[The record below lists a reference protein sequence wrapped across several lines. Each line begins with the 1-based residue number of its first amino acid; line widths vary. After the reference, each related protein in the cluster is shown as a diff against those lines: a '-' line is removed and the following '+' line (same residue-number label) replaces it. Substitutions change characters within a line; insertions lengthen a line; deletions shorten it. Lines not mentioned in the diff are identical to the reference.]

1 MTKEEAIKLVQSDF
15 ENVITYSQNYCQ
27 DIYSDKILDQWYENK
42 KDFIESMGGLIY
54 EIKTPVNF
62 ELSLE
67 EQTKKI
73 DKFIKALRDIYHN
86 EDLGWFINANRN
98 GFFSNY
104 VVNDYEYNG
113 KKIPKGM
120 KLVKAFK
127 FFFSDPEIIDMAQ
140 SEASRI
146 IQENKVEGILCFSV
160 HPLDFLSSSE
170 NTYNWRSCHALDG
183 EFRAG
188 NLSYM
193 CDNAT
198 VICYLKSA
206 NEGNVR
212 LSAFPPTIPWN
223 SKKWRMLMYI
233 NTTKNALFAGRQYP
247 MFCENALETLKPYFI
262 EALGLEGRVN
272 SWSHWHNDQIDSF
285 MYSNGYDN
293 QFSRTTNKAV
303 VFDSKIHILDK
314 FVKDQSC
321 LHFNDVLKS
330 TCYKPF
336 YCWHNTEWGDP
347 LIKMFKIGSKP
358 ICPSCGERE
367 VEISDILC
375 CNYCHDRYYNDDYDD
390 ESIGECSCCGHLLY
404 DGDDYIYIDTR
415 WESDVLVC
423 GSCAARECTTCP
435 ECGETVFNEV
445 LTLDP
450 ETKEM
455 ICTCCFDGKYP
466 DGITSESADHIPNL
480 SSPSETSYPVRNFR
494 LNLPNTPSP
503 HAAELVDFAAE
514 ATNTADLIQRVR
526 HIPRL
531 QEELARWADEFRERS
546 GLSPEISREDIE
558 QLPDTWIEDYLRT
571 YLPPDEAIAAENA
584 ADREVTFTAE
594 NSMWDRDLL
603 DGVMGTWTGEPVQGR
618 VSYVYGPDG
627 QVIGG
632 TF

>member
-54 EIKTPVNF
+54 ENKTPVNF

-86 EDLGWFINANRN
+86 EDLGRFVNANRN

-104 VVNDYEYNG
+104 VVNDCEYNG

-247 MFCENALETLKPYFI
+247 MFCENALETLKPYFV

-293 QFSRTTNKAV
+293 QLSRTENRAV
-303 VFDSKIHILDK
+303 VFDCKIHILDK

-336 YCWHNTEWGDP
+336 YCWYNTEWGDTP
-347 LIKMFKIGSKP
+347 VKMFKIGSKP

-367 VEISDILC
+367 LDNSDSLC
-375 CNYCHDRYYNDDYDD
+375 CNYCYDRYYNGDYDD
-390 ESIGECSCCGHLLY
+390 DSIGECSCCGHLLY

-466 DGITSESADHIPNL
+466 DGITSESAEHTIPNL
-480 SSPSETSYPVRNFR
+480 SSPSETNYPVRNFR
-494 LNLPNTPSP
+494 LNLPDTPSP
-503 HAAELVDFAAE
+503 HAAELVDLAAE

-531 QEELARWADEFRERS
+531 QEELARWADDFRERS
-546 GLSPEISREDIE
+546 GLSPEINREDTE

-571 YLPPDEAIAAENA
+571 YLPPDEVIAAENA
-584 ADREVTFTAE
+584 ADRGVTFTAE

-603 DGVMGTWTGEPVQGR
+603 DGVMGTWVGEPAPWR
-618 VSYVYGPDG
+618 VNSEAPTR
-627 QVIGG
+627 G

>member
-1 MTKEEAIKLVQSDF
+1 MTKEEAIKLVQTDF

-67 EQTKKI
+67 EQSKKI

-86 EDLGWFINANRN
+86 EDLGWFVNSNRT

-127 FFFSDPEIIDMAQ
+127 FFFSDPVIIDMVQ

-212 LSAFPPTIPWN
+212 LSAFPPNIPWN

-262 EALGLEGRVN
+262 EALGLEGRVS

-293 QFSRTTNKAV
+293 QFSRTDNRAV
-303 VFDSKIHILDK
+303 VFDCRIHVLDK

-336 YCWHNTEWGDP
+336 YCWHSTDWGDTP
-347 LIKMFKIGSKP
+347 VKMFKIGSKP
-358 ICPSCGERE
+358 TCPSCGERE
-367 VEISDILC
+367 LDNSDSLC
-375 CNYCHDRYYNDDYDD
+375 CNYCYDRYYNGDDDD
-390 ESIGECSCCGHLLY
+390 SIGECSCCGHLLY
-404 DGDDYIYIDTR
+404 EGDNYIYVDTR

-423 GSCAARECTTCP
+423 GSCAVRECTTCP
-435 ECGETVFNEV
+435 ECGETVFNEA

-455 ICTCCFDGKYP
+455 ICTCCFDRKYP
-466 DGITSESADHIPNL
+466 DGTTSGPAENTTPNT
-480 SSPSETSYPVRNFR
+480 SSPQ
-494 LNLPNTPSP
+494 
-503 HAAELVDFAAE
+503 AAELIDLATE
-514 ATNTADLIQRVR
+514 ATNTADLLQRVR
-526 HIPRL
+526 HIPGL
-531 QEELARWADEFRERS
+531 QEELARWVDERENVTS
-546 GLSPEISREDIE
+546 
-558 QLPDTWIEDYLRT
+558 
-571 YLPPDEAIAAENA
+571 
-584 ADREVTFTAE
+584 REVTFTAE
-594 NSMWDRDLL
+594 NSVWDRDLL
-603 DGVMGTWTGEPVQGR
+603 DGIMGTWTGELVSER
-618 VSYVYGPDG
+618 VSSELPTR
-627 QVIGG
+627 G

>member
-206 NEGNVR
+206 NEDNVR

-223 SKKWRMLMYI
+223 SKKWRMLMYV

-247 MFCENALETLKPYFI
+247 MFCENALETLKPYFV

-293 QFSRTTNKAV
+293 QFSRTENKAV
-303 VFDSKIHILDK
+303 VFDCKIHILDK

-336 YCWHNTEWGDP
+336 YCWHNTDWGDTP
-347 LIKMFKIGSKP
+347 VKMFKIGSKP

-367 VEISDILC
+367 LENSDILC
-375 CNYCHDRYYNDDYDD
+375 CSYCYDRYYNNDCDDD
-390 ESIGECSCCGHLLY
+390 SIGECSCCGHLLY
-404 DGDDYIYIDTR
+404 EEDDYIYVDTR

-423 GSCAARECTTCP
+423 GSCAARECTECP

-455 ICTCCFDGKYP
+455 ICTCCFDRKYP
-466 DGITSESADHIPNL
+466 NGITSGLEEHIIPNH

-494 LNLPNTPSP
+494 LSLPDTPSP
-503 HAAELVDFAAE
+503 HAAELTDFTVE
-514 ATNTADLIQRVR
+514 ATNTADLIQRAR
-526 HIPRL
+526 HIPGL
-531 QEELARWADEFRERS
+531 QEELARWVDNFRESS

-594 NSMWDRDLL
+594 NSVWDRELL
-603 DGVMGTWTGEPVQGR
+603 DGVVGTWDGEPVPWR
-618 VSYVYGPDG
+618 VNSEMPTR
-627 QVIGG
+627 G

>member
-62 ELSLE
+62 ELSPE
-67 EQTKKI
+67 EQNKKI

-86 EDLGWFINANRN
+86 EDLGWFVNANRN

-127 FFFSDPEIIDMAQ
+127 FFFSDPAITDMAQ

-223 SKKWRMLMYI
+223 SKKWRMLMYV

-272 SWSHWHNDQIDSF
+272 SWSHWHNDQINSF

-293 QFSRTTNKAV
+293 QFSRTENKAV
-303 VFDSKIHILDK
+303 VFDCKIHILDK
-314 FVKDQSC
+314 FVKDQSY

-336 YCWHNTEWGDP
+336 YCWHNTNWVGVDTP
-347 LIKMFKIGSKP
+347 VKMFKIGSKP
-358 ICPSCGERE
+358 ICPSCGERKLE
-367 VEISDILC
+367 NSDLLC
-375 CNYCHDRYYNDDYDD
+375 CSYCYDRYYNNNYDD
-390 ESIGECSCCGHLLY
+390 DSIGECSCCGHLLY
-404 DGDDYIYIDTR
+404 EGDDYIFVDTR
-415 WESDVLVC
+415 WESDVWVC
-423 GSCAARECTTCP
+423 GSCAARECTECP
-435 ECGETVFNEV
+435 ECGETVFNES

-450 ETKEM
+450 ETREM
-455 ICTCCFDGKYP
+455 ICTCCFDRKYP
-466 DGITSESADHIPNL
+466 DGITSGLGEHIIPNH
-480 SSPSETSYPVRNFR
+480 SSPSETDYPVRNFR
-494 LNLPNTPSP
+494 LNLPDIPSP
-503 HAAELVDFAAE
+503 HAAELTDLAAE

-526 HIPRL
+526 EIPGL
-531 QEELARWADEFRERS
+531 QEELARWVDERENT
-546 GLSPEISREDIE
+546 L
-558 QLPDTWIEDYLRT
+558 
-571 YLPPDEAIAAENA
+571 A
-584 ADREVTFTAE
+584 REVTFTAE
-594 NSMWDRDLL
+594 NSMWNRDLL
-603 DGVMGTWTGEPVQGR
+603 DGVTGIWYGEPVQGR
-618 VSYVYGPDG
+618 VNHIYGPDG
-627 QVIGG
+627 QVIDG

>member
-86 EDLGWFINANRN
+86 EDLGWFVNANRN

-127 FFFSDPEIIDMAQ
+127 FFFSDPAITDMAQ

-183 EFRAG
+183 EFKAG

-198 VICYLKSA
+198 IICYLKSA

-272 SWSHWHNDQIDSF
+272 SWSHWHNDQIDNF

-293 QFSRTTNKAV
+293 QFSRTDNRAV
-303 VFDSKIHILDK
+303 VFNCKIHILDK

-336 YCWHNTEWGDP
+336 YCWHNADCWLDTP
-347 LIKMFKIGSKP
+347 VKMFKIGSKP

-367 VEISDILC
+367 LDNSDSLC
-375 CNYCHDRYYNDDYDD
+375 CNYCYDRYYNGDYDD
-390 ESIGECSCCGHLLY
+390 DSIGECSCCGHLLY
-404 DGDDYIYIDTR
+404 EYNDYIYVDTR

-423 GSCAARECTTCP
+423 GSCAERECTECP
-435 ECGETVFNEV
+435 ECGETVFNET

-450 ETKEM
+450 ETREM
-455 ICTCCFDGKYP
+455 ICTCCFDRKYP
-466 DGITSESADHIPNL
+466 DGITSGLGEHIIPNH
-480 SSPSETSYPVRNFR
+480 SSPSETSYPVRNLR
-494 LNLPNTPSP
+494 LNLPDTPSP
-503 HAAELVDFAAE
+503 HAAELADLAAE

-526 HIPRL
+526 EIPGL
-531 QEELARWADEFRERS
+531 QEELARWVDERENTA
-546 GLSPEISREDIE
+546 G
-558 QLPDTWIEDYLRT
+558 
-571 YLPPDEAIAAENA
+571 
-584 ADREVTFTAE
+584 REVTFTAE

-603 DGVMGTWTGEPVQGR
+603 DGIIGTWTGEPVQGGVR
-618 VSYVYGPDG
+618 YFYDPDG
-627 QVIGG
+627 QITDG

>member
-1 MTKEEAIKLVQSDF
+1 MTKEEAIKLVQADF
-15 ENVITYSQNYCQ
+15 DNVITYSQNYCQ
-27 DIYSDKILDQWYENK
+27 DLYSDKILDQWYENK
-42 KDFIESMGGLIY
+42 KDFIKSMGGLIY

-67 EQTKKI
+67 EQSKKI
-73 DKFIKALRDIYHN
+73 DKFIKSLRDIYHN
-86 EDLGWFINANRN
+86 EDLGWFVSANRN

-127 FFFSDPEIIDMAQ
+127 FFFSDPAITDMVQ

-233 NTTKNALFAGRQYP
+233 NTTRNALFAGRQYP

-262 EALGLEGRVN
+262 EALGLEGRVT
-272 SWSHWHNDQIDSF
+272 SWSHWHDDQINNF

-293 QFSRTTNKAV
+293 QFSRTENKAV
-303 VFDSKIHILDK
+303 VFNHKIHVLDK

-336 YCWHNTEWGDP
+336 YCWYNTNCWFDTP
-347 LIKMFKIGSKP
+347 IKMFKIGSTP
-358 ICPSCGERE
+358 ICPSCGEHE
-367 VEISDILC
+367 LENTDILC
-375 CNYCHDRYYNDDYDD
+375 CDYCYDRYYNSNHHDDD
-390 ESIGECSCCGHLLY
+390 SIGECSCCGRWLY
-404 DGDDYIYIDTR
+404 EGDDYIYVDTR

-423 GSCAARECTTCP
+423 ESCAEQECTECP
-435 ECGETVFNEV
+435 ECGEIVFNEI

-455 ICTCCFDGKYP
+455 ICTCCFDRKYP
-466 DGITSESADHIPNL
+466 DGITSD
-480 SSPSETSYPVRNFR
+480 PVRK
-494 LNLPNTPSP
+494 
-503 HAAELVDFAAE
+503 
-514 ATNTADLIQRVR
+514 
-526 HIPRL
+526 
-531 QEELARWADEFRERS
+531 ADERENETDS
-546 GLSPEISREDIE
+546 
-558 QLPDTWIEDYLRT
+558 
-571 YLPPDEAIAAENA
+571 ENSIW
-584 ADREVTFTAE
+584 DRE
-594 NSMWDRDLL
+594 LL
-603 DGVMGTWTGEPVQGR
+603 DGITE
-618 VSYVYGPDG
+618 
-627 QVIGG
+627 I
-632 TF
+632 

>member
-1 MTKEEAIKLVQSDF
+1 MTKEEAIKLVQADF
-15 ENVITYSQNYCQ
+15 DNVITYSQNYCQ
-27 DIYSDKILDQWYENK
+27 DLYSDKILDQWYENK
-42 KDFIESMGGLIY
+42 KDFIKSMGGLIY

-67 EQTKKI
+67 EQAKKI

-86 EDLGWFINANRN
+86 EDLGWFVNANRN

-127 FFFSDPEIIDMAQ
+127 FFFSDPAITDMVQ

-233 NTTKNALFAGRQYP
+233 NTTRNALFAGRQYP

-262 EALGLEGRVN
+262 EALGLEGRVT
-272 SWSHWHNDQIDSF
+272 SWSHWHDDQINNF

-293 QFSRTTNKAV
+293 QFSQTENKAV
-303 VFDSKIHILDK
+303 VFNRKIHVLDK
-314 FVKDQSC
+314 FVKDQSY

-336 YCWHNTEWGDP
+336 YCWYNTIRWDDTP
-347 LIKMFKIGSKP
+347 IKMFKIGSKP
-358 ICPSCGERE
+358 ICPSCGEHE
-367 VEISDILC
+367 LENSDILC
-375 CNYCHDRYYNDDYDD
+375 CDYCYDKYYNSNHDDD
-390 ESIGECSCCGHLLY
+390 SIGECSCCGRRLY
-404 DGDDYIYIDTR
+404 EEDG
-415 WESDVLVC
+415 
-423 GSCAARECTTCP
+423 ARVHH
-435 ECGETVFNEV
+435 G
-445 LTLDP
+445 
-450 ETKEM
+450 
-455 ICTCCFDGKYP
+455 
-466 DGITSESADHIPNL
+466 
-480 SSPSETSYPVRNFR
+480 
-494 LNLPNTPSP
+494 
-503 HAAELVDFAAE
+503 
-514 ATNTADLIQRVR
+514 
-526 HIPRL
+526 
-531 QEELARWADEFRERS
+531 
-546 GLSPEISREDIE
+546 
-558 QLPDTWIEDYLRT
+558 
-571 YLPPDEAIAAENA
+571 
-584 ADREVTFTAE
+584 
-594 NSMWDRDLL
+594 
-603 DGVMGTWTGEPVQGR
+603 
-618 VSYVYGPDG
+618 
-627 QVIGG
+627 
-632 TF
+632 

>member
-1 MTKEEAIKLVQSDF
+1 MTKEEAIKLVQADF
-15 ENVITYSQNYCQ
+15 DNVITYSQNYCQ
-27 DIYSDKILDQWYENK
+27 DLYSDKILEQWYENK

-67 EQTKKI
+67 EQAKKI

-86 EDLGWFINANRN
+86 EDLGWFVNANRN

-104 VVNDYEYNG
+104 VVNNYEYNG

-127 FFFSDPEIIDMAQ
+127 FFFSDPAITDMVQ

-233 NTTKNALFAGRQYP
+233 NTTRNALFAGRQYP

-262 EALGLEGRVN
+262 EALGLEGRVT
-272 SWSHWHNDQIDSF
+272 SWSRWHDDQINNF

-293 QFSRTTNKAV
+293 QFSQTENKAV
-303 VFDSKIHILDK
+303 VFNRKIHVLDK
-314 FVKDQSC
+314 FVKDQSY

-336 YCWHNTEWGDP
+336 YCWYNTIRWDDTP
-347 LIKMFKIGSKP
+347 IKMFKIGSKP
-358 ICPSCGERE
+358 ICPSCGEHE
-367 VEISDILC
+367 LENSDILC
-375 CNYCHDRYYNDDYDD
+375 CDYCYDRYYNSNNDDD
-390 ESIGECSCCGHLLY
+390 SIGECSCCGRRLY
-404 DGDDYIYIDTR
+404 EEDDYIYVDNH

-423 GSCAARECTTCP
+423 GDCAERECTECP
-435 ECGETVFNEV
+435 ECGEIVFNEI

-455 ICTCCFDGKYP
+455 ICTCCFDRKYP
-466 DGITSESADHIPNL
+466 DGITSDPA
-480 SSPSETSYPVRNFR
+480 RK
-494 LNLPNTPSP
+494 
-503 HAAELVDFAAE
+503 VD
-514 ATNTADLIQRVR
+514 
-526 HIPRL
+526 
-531 QEELARWADEFRERS
+531 ER
-546 GLSPEISREDIE
+546 
-558 QLPDTWIEDYLRT
+558 
-571 YLPPDEAIAAENA
+571 ENA
-584 ADREVTFTAE
+584 TDSENSIWDRE
-594 NSMWDRDLL
+594 LL
-603 DGVMGTWTGEPVQGR
+603 DGITEIWRGEPIQGGINYIYNSDER
-618 VSYVYGPDG
+618 I
-627 QVIGG
+627 IGS

>member
-15 ENVITYSQNYCQ
+15 EDVITYSQSYCQ

-54 EIKTPVNF
+54 EVKTPVNF

-67 EQTKKI
+67 EQSKKI

-262 EALGLEGRVN
+262 EALGLEGRVH
-272 SWSHWHNDQIDSF
+272 SWSHWHNDQIDNF

-293 QFSRTTNKAV
+293 QFSRTNNRAV
-303 VFDSKIHILDK
+303 VFDCKIHILDK

-330 TCYKPF
+330 SCYKPF
-336 YCWHNTEWGDP
+336 YCWYSTDWGDTP
-347 LIKMFKIGSKP
+347 VKMFKIGSKP

-367 VEISDILC
+367 LDNSDLLC
-375 CNYCHDRYYNDDYDD
+375 CNYCYDRYYNNEYDD

-435 ECGETVFNEV
+435 ECGETVFNEA

-455 ICTCCFDGKYP
+455 ICTCCFDRKYP
-466 DGITSESADHIPNL
+466 DGTTSEPAENTTPNT
-480 SSPSETSYPVRNFR
+480 SSPQ
-494 LNLPNTPSP
+494 
-503 HAAELVDFAAE
+503 AAELIDLATE
-514 ATNTADLIQRVR
+514 ATNTADLLQRVR
-526 HIPRL
+526 HIPGL
-531 QEELARWADEFRERS
+531 QEELARWVDERENVTS
-546 GLSPEISREDIE
+546 
-558 QLPDTWIEDYLRT
+558 
-571 YLPPDEAIAAENA
+571 
-584 ADREVTFTAE
+584 REVTFTAE
-594 NSMWDRDLL
+594 NSVWDRNLL
-603 DGVMGTWTGEPVQGR
+603 DGIIGTWVGDPVSWR
-618 VSYVYGPDG
+618 VNPDSNTEAS
-627 QVIGG
+627 VIDF

>member
-42 KDFIESMGGLIY
+42 KDFIESMGGLTY

-86 EDLGWFINANRN
+86 EELGWFVNANRS

-127 FFFSDPEIIDMAQ
+127 FFFSDPAITDMAQ

-247 MFCENALETLKPYFI
+247 MFCENALETLKPYFV

-293 QFSRTTNKAV
+293 QLSRTENKAV
-303 VFDSKIHILDK
+303 VFDCKIHVLDK

-336 YCWHNTEWGDP
+336 YCWHNTDWGDTP
-347 LIKMFKIGSKP
+347 VKMFKIGSKP

-367 VEISDILC
+367 LDNSDTLC
-375 CNYCHDRYYNDDYDD
+375 CNYCYDRYYNGDYDD

-404 DGDDYIYIDTR
+404 EVDDYIYVETR

-423 GSCAARECTTCP
+423 GSCAVRECTTCP

-455 ICTCCFDGKYP
+455 ICTCCFDRKYP
-466 DGITSESADHIPNL
+466 DGITSESGEHIIPGH

-494 LNLPNTPSP
+494 LNLPDAPSS
-503 HAAELVDFAAE
+503 HAAELTDFTVE
-514 ATNTADLIQRVR
+514 TTNTADLIQRAR
-526 HIPRL
+526 HIPGL
-531 QEELARWADEFRERS
+531 QEELARWVDNFRENS

-571 YLPPDEAIAAENA
+571 YLPPDEAIAAENT

-594 NSMWDRDLL
+594 NSVWDRDLL
-603 DGVMGTWTGEPVQGR
+603 DGIVGTWDGEPVPWR
-618 VSYVYGPDG
+618 ANSEMPTR
-627 QVIGG
+627 G